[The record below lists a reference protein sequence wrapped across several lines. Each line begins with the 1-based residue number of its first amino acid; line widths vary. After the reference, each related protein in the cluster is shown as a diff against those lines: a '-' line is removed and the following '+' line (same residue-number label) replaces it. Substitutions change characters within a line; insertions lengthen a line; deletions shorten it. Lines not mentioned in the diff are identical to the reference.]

1 MPRAR
6 IVEIKSS
13 LSLEIG
19 KEALKEF
26 EIPVADRGIRFK
38 DNMQWPDQYVVTWI
52 DALHFKIANW
62 VHPMGLSPRDYGE
75 DEFWEVEIS
84 GDAAQP
90 VFRLQK
96 HPVNFKNN
104 ILIFLV
110 LVLASAVSIRGKL
123 ISEPFIVLGW
133 SILFVVFFFRTFIFE
148 DETTLC
154 VRYLE
159 RLLNPEKN
167 SK

>member
-90 VFRLQK
+90 VFKASAK

-104 ILIFLV
+104 ILISSWYWFWPAPFQSVESSFRNPSSSWAGLFY
-110 LVLASAVSIRGKL
+110 LLFFS
-123 ISEPFIVLGW
+123 SEPLFLRMKQ
-133 SILFVVFFFRTFIFE
+133 LFVFDT
-148 DETTLC
+148 
-154 VRYLE
+154 
-159 RLLNPEKN
+159 
-167 SK
+167 SKDF